1 MCSLD
6 RISRVA
12 DLGDLLDLK
21 PKFSNYIS
29 NIVNKASGV
38 LGFIKRWSTEF
49 NDPYMTKTLFIS
61 LVRPIR
67 EYGYPLS

>member
-38 LGFIKRWSTEF
+38 LGFGGVLGIIKR
-49 NDPYMTKTLFIS
+49 
-61 LVRPIR
+61 
-67 EYGYPLS
+67 